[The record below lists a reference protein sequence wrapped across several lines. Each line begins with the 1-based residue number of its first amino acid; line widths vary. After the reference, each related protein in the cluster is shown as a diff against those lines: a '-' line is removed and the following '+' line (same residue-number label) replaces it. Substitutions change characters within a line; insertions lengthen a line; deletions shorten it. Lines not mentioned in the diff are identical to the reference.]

1 MFREWRRDNRMCEK
15 LPVGSFDVCMCVLR
29 WELDGMAANERVLG
43 IYMHAERVGE
53 FAMTMHRCG
62 ALSLIYARVTKVASC
77 QRQS

>member
-43 IYMHAERVGE
+43 IYMHAERV
-53 FAMTMHRCG
+53 
-62 ALSLIYARVTKVASC
+62 
-77 QRQS
+77 